1 METKVC
7 NKCGRELPVES
18 FGKNHT
24 CKDGR
29 CGTCKD
35 CKKAYTKEWQK
46 KNKEKKKME
55 KFKIK
60 GETIARTIALFV
72 VLINTILTSIGLNPL
87 PYSET
92 EVYEAISTVVTIII
106 ALWA

>member
-1 METKVC
+1 
-7 NKCGRELPVES
+7 
-18 FGKNHT
+18 
-24 CKDGR
+24 
-29 CGTCKD
+29 
-35 CKKAYTKEWQK
+35 
-46 KNKEKKKME
+46 ME

-92 EVYEAISTVVTIII
+92 EVYEAISTVVTVII
-106 ALWA
+106 ALWAWWKDNDITQKALARKAKIAELEAKE